1 MGSDR
6 LPRKLAAILY
16 ADVAGYSR
24 LTGRD
29 EAGTHEQLS
38 ASLDLMADRIE
49 NAGGRIVHYAGDAV
63 LADFDSVVA
72 ATNCAIGIQRAIAA
86 RTASLAEDR
95 RLLFRI
101 GINLGDVIVDRDDI
115 YGDGVNVAARLE
127 ALAPPGGICISA
139 AVHDLIRQKFDVQFE
154 NLGPQELKNI
164 EHPVQAFKLILDSSE
179 PDAEGSS
186 TETISQFSAYSSVVA
201 TPSLKREP
209 TVEFSTQQ
217 PPSIMI
223 LPFKNIGG
231 GEAQEAL
238 VDGFRLSLQSVL
250 VKLSGLFLVNAPV
263 MEIFRDRDISA
274 VQAGNEAGIRYVL
287 EGAAQLAGNQVR
299 LTVQLTDAPAAQII
313 WSERYD
319 RELSD
324 LFELQDEVTTEIVT
338 ALEIQVNETYVAP
351 WWTDLSDWRFRE
363 KALRGLSH
371 LYKGTRQENEM
382 ARREFEQLH
391 RTSDARG
398 KALAL
403 VALTHFFDAF
413 RGWADSKTQSMQRA
427 TELSEKAVELGDP
440 DGFGSLVLGYSRLY
454 QRRHEEALSLSEHA
468 ATLRASCPLANGLYA
483 NVLLY
488 LGRPDEAIN
497 EIKHAIRVQRLYP
510 PWMAN
515 VLSESYRN
523 VGKFD
528 PSISVAHQ
536 SLRLDTE
543 NIDGRAILCTDY
555 SLTKSVDDARQ
566 AAQEILRV
574 KPGFSIENY
583 AETKPYKESESLNV
597 IVTALREAGLS

>member
-1 MGSDR
+1 M
-6 LPRKLAAILY
+6 
-16 ADVAGYSR
+16 
-24 LTGRD
+24 
-29 EAGTHEQLS
+29 
-38 ASLDLMADRIE
+38 
-49 NAGGRIVHYAGDAV
+49 HYAGDAV

-86 RTASLAEDR
+86 RTADFAEDR

-115 YGDGVNVAARLE
+115 YGEGVNVAARLE
-127 ALAPPGGICISA
+127 ALAPPGGICVSA
-139 AVHDLIRQKFDVQFE
+139 AVYDLVRQKIDVQFE
-154 NLGPQELKNI
+154 NLGSQVLKNI
-164 EHPVQAFKLILDSSE
+164 EHPVQAFKVNLDSSD
-179 PDAEGSS
+179 PDAEASS
-186 TETISQFSAYSSVVA
+186 IKTISRFSAYSNVVA
-201 TPSLKREP
+201 TPTLKRWP
-209 TVEFSTQQ
+209 TVEFSAHQ

-250 VKLSGLFLVNAPV
+250 VKLSGLFLVNAPI
-263 MEIFRDRDISA
+263 MEIFRDREISA

-287 EGAAQLAGNQVR
+287 EGAAQLAGNRVR
-299 LTVQLTDAPAAQII
+299 LTVQLTDAPAGRII

-319 RELSD
+319 RELND

-338 ALEIQVNETYVAP
+338 ALEIQVNETNLAP
-351 WWTDLSDWRFRE
+351 WWADLPGWRSRE

-371 LYKGTRQENEM
+371 LYRGTRYENEL
-382 ARREFEQLH
+382 ARREFEDIH
-391 RTSDARG
+391 RMSDARG

-413 RGWADSKTQSMQRA
+413 RGWTDSKTQSMQHA

-454 QRRHEEALSLSEHA
+454 QRRHDEALSLSEHA

-488 LGRPDEAIN
+488 LGRPVEAIN
-497 EIKHAIRVQRLYP
+497 EIKKAIRVQRLYP

-536 SLRLDTE
+536 SIQLDAE

-555 SLTKSVDDARQ
+555 SLTNSVDDARQ
-566 AAQEILRV
+566 AAREILRLM
-574 KPGFSIENY
+574 PGFSIEGY

-597 IVTALREAGLS
+597 VVTALREAGLS